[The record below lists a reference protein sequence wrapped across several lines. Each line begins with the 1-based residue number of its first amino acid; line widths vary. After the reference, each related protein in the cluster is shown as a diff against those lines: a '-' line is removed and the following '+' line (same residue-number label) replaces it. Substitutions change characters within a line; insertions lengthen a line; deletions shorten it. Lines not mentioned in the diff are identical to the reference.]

1 MEGIVQLFQG
11 YNNSSHFIKRRT
23 QYSHPRIVYKSRFH
37 IKSREKS
44 KKIEENRRKSKKKSK
59 IIQNDRK

>member
-1 MEGIVQLFQG
+1 MEGIVKLFQG

-23 QYSHPRIVYKSRFH
+23 QYSHPRIVYKSRDN

-44 KKIEENRRKSKKKSK
+44 KKIEEKRENRKKNPK
-59 IIQNDRK
+59 